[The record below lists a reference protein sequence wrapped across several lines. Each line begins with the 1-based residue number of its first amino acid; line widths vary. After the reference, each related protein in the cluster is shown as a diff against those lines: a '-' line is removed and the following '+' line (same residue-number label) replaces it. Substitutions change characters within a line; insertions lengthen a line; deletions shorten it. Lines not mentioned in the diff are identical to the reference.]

1 MQRLPRVSRPRETAM
16 RHEADLE
23 RRAEVAEWPKAD
35 ILGHD
40 VGYTGIPLTV
50 TVTMGSLL
58 IGERYL

>member
-1 MQRLPRVSRPRETAM
+1 MRPLL
-16 RHEADLE
+16 RHEADLAE

-58 IGERYL
+58 IGEFELDGS